1 MAEGKWIEG
10 LTPDTPAVDAARAVL
25 AARLGGVRHY
35 LPLAVESPGAVEN
48 VHQLRV
54 ATRRAA
60 AALRLFRPLVP
71 AKSYKQLRGTLRA
84 IRTAAGHARDWDVFA
99 IGLDTSPA
107 LQKDPL
113 SSARDFLT
121 TYSLGCRA
129 AAQHEI
135 DAAAVAYSQP
145 LDEVSDR
152 LLDTLKPGDGEP
164 FATVAEEAMGD
175 LLARFTT
182 ALDADPATPEELHAL
197 RILGK
202 QLRYAMEL
210 FADCYAKPFGGELYS
225 AVEALQEHLGA
236 TKDGVVDGTR
246 LAGILAD
253 LKRLRPDA
261 HKLVAPAVSKL
272 RAEIAA
278 RAAAGKKGYRAWVKP
293 WKRLLIDHPLSHLA
307 LPVSP

>member
-35 LPLAVESPGAVEN
+35 LPLAVGAPGAVEN

-71 AKSYKQLRGTLRA
+71 AKTYKQLRGTLRA
-84 IRTAAGHARDWDVFA
+84 VRTAAGHARDWDVFA
-99 IGLDTSPA
+99 LGLDQSPA
-107 LQKDPL
+107 LQKSPL
-113 SSARDFLT
+113 HSARDFLT

-129 AAQHEI
+129 AAQHEL
-135 DAAAVAYSQP
+135 DAASVAHTQP

-152 LLDTLKPGDGEP
+152 LLDSLKPGDGEP
-164 FATVAEEAMGD
+164 FATVAEEAMRD
-175 LLARFTT
+175 LMARF
-182 ALDADPATPEELHAL
+182 ALLLDADPSTGEELHAL
-197 RILGK
+197 RIQGK

-210 FADCYAKPFGGELYS
+210 FADCYAKPFGDELYP
-225 AVEALQEHLGA
+225 AVEALQEHLGHIQ
-236 TKDGVVDGTR
+236 DGVVGAAR
-246 LAGILAD
+246 LAGILSD

-261 HKLVAPAVSKL
+261 HKLVGPAVAKL
-272 RAEIAA
+272 KAEIAA
-278 RAAAGKKGYRAWVKP
+278 RAAAGKKGFRAWVKP
-293 WKRLLIDHPLSHLA
+293 WRRLLNDHPLTHLA
-307 LPVSP
+307 LPVTA